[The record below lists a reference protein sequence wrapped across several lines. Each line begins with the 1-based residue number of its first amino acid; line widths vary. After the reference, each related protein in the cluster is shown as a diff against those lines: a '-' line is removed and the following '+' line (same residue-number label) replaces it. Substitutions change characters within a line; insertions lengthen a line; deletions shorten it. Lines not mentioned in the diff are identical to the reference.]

1 MSNIGILILFAI
13 VAAVACAKAGSAGGS
28 LLFAAVA
35 LVLFV
40 ATPAG
45 SGLPGAVADF
55 VRSVNDAATPALNR
69 QTSAPAAP
77 TPTAGGV
84 RG

>member
-13 VAAVACAKAGSAGGS
+13 VAAIACAKAGSAGGS

-40 ATPAG
+40 STPAG
-45 SGLPGAVADF
+45 SGLPGAAAGF
-55 VRSVNDAATPALNR
+55 LRSVNDAATPALNR
-69 QTSAPAAP
+69 QTSAPAA
-77 TPTAGGV
+77 TPTTGGV